1 MTGAVRHRAGQDG
14 GQENSARHLKEAKL
28 VVKLRESKFQTNKLE
43 RAARRRVSK
52 SQLMRAD
59 VLRFLRQPALPAS

>member
-1 MTGAVRHRAGQDG
+1 MTGAVRHSAGQDG

-43 RAARRRVSK
+43 RAARRRVRVS
-52 SQLMRAD
+52 L
-59 VLRFLRQPALPAS
+59 